1 MNPITSPEEPHP
13 AALDLAAAT
22 TRHTQGRFTISSRKL
37 PISKSGPIDDMS
49 RRLGIPVPEMI
60 FGDNLVAV
68 RHDPTGWAVAF
79 TAEAALDAVD
89 KTGANMLQVAYA
101 GEWSSSRER
110 SSAHD
115 IREVVKPY
123 DWSYSTTY
131 RGTEAEGRVVG
142 GVVAGGGNTEAE
154 TTSVVGTTTGD
165 GSSGSA
171 SNGTAATRIKK
182 LIPVGGGPPPPP
194 TTINGNHNNS
204 NSNQR
209 QQPSS
214 STLPPPPPS
223 SKQIPLELLRRR
235 DPILFFDEVVL
246 FESELDDNGIS
257 VYSVKVRVMEQRM
270 LLLARLYMRLDNV
283 VARVRDTRVYVDFAK
298 DEVIREYTA
307 KEDSFANVKRVSF
320 LFFLFFHNPFVLF
333 HVFPSTR
340 LVGGCLRFLVLPPP
354 FFLIPFSSLPFFF
367 LLSLSPPSPLFIF
380 PVSSRRYTTP
390 RKDTPMSLILFS
402 HHPFQYQQRTTQAPP
417 PPTSPKQNQADTV
430 YTQGLLASGL
440 LPDAVTSALRDA
452 NQVAPLLPIVEQQID
467 TVSLA

>member
-1 MNPITSPEEPHP
+1 MNPITSLDEPHP

-22 TRHTQGRFTISSRKL
+22 TTHTQGNFTISSRKL

-49 RRLGIPVPEMI
+49 RRLGIPIPEMI
-60 FGDNLVAV
+60 FGDNLVSV
-68 RHDPTGWAVAF
+68 RHNPTGWAIEF

-131 RGTEAEGRVVG
+131 CGSETGRPRAPEAAAARTDTDDDDR
-142 GVVAGGGNTEAE
+142 N
-154 TTSVVGTTTGD
+154 GTTP
-165 GSSGSA
+165 
-171 SNGTAATRIKK
+171 ATRPPT
-182 LIPVGGGPPPPP
+182 LSQVYPPPSATTTNGDHTAQAQPSPPPPP
-194 TTINGNHNNS
+194 
-204 NSNQR
+204 
-209 QQPSS
+209 
-214 STLPPPPPS
+214 PP

-283 VARVRDTRVYVDFAK
+283 IVRVRDTRVYVDFAK

-307 KEDSFANVKRVSF
+307 KEDSFANVKQVRV
-320 LFFLFFHNPFVLF
+320 L
-333 HVFPSTR
+333 
-340 LVGGCLRFLVLPPP
+340 CA
-354 FFLIPFSSLPFFF
+354 
-367 LLSLSPPSPLFIF
+367 LSPLPL
-380 PVSSRRYTTP
+380 V
-390 RKDTPMSLILFS
+390 
-402 HHPFQYQQRTTQAPP
+402 QAP
-417 PPTSPKQNQADTV
+417 
-430 YTQGLLASGL
+430 
-440 LPDAVTSALRDA
+440 
-452 NQVAPLLPIVEQQID
+452 
-467 TVSLA
+467 